1 MKREYSV
8 IKVGIVG
15 LGNIGKKRLSALKKI
30 KKYKIVISFIIDK
43 NEINNKKLRHIPFF
57 TDFNKIKNTDADLII
72 LSTPTKIT
80 EKILKKFSGKFNF
93 LVEKPISNNI
103 LLLKKFIRESNK
115 HNKILKV
122 GYNLR
127 FDRGLNNLKNKIKLV
142 GEIYFVK
149 ITYAN
154 GTALT
159 NTNKVGSVLD
169 MATHSINLLEWLLN
183 SSNLIL
189 KSNFEQKN
197 EFLNKKKTDNGFIIL
212 RNKNTIINIHHSF
225 CNWKNHF
232 NLEISGSKGYLI
244 CNSLTKWGNQ
254 EIILGKR
261 KYPSGK
267 PHEKKKIFKNDY
279 SWINEILYTINI
291 IKNNYKNL
299 TKINI
304 ESLNTLK
311 IIKKII

>member
-1 MKREYSV
+1 MKRDYST

-30 KKYKIVISFIIDK
+30 KKYKIIISFIIDK
-43 NEINNKKLRHIPFF
+43 DEINNKKLKHIPFF
-57 TDFNKIKNTDADLII
+57 TDFNKIKNTDVDLII
-72 LSTPTKIT
+72 ISTPTKIT

-93 LVEKPISNNI
+93 LVEKPISDNI
-103 LLLKKFIRESNK
+103 LLLKRFISESNK
-115 HNKILKV
+115 NKKVLKV

-127 FDRGLNNLKNKIKLV
+127 FDPGLNNLKNKIKLV
-142 GEIYFVK
+142 GQIYFIK

-197 EFLNKKKTDNGFIIL
+197 EFLKKKK
-212 RNKNTIINIHHSF
+212 RTID
-225 CNWKNHF
+225 
-232 NLEISGSKGYLI
+232 L
-244 CNSLTKWGNQ
+244 
-254 EIILGKR
+254 
-261 KYPSGK
+261 
-267 PHEKKKIFKNDY
+267 
-279 SWINEILYTINI
+279 
-291 IKNNYKNL
+291 
-299 TKINI
+299 
-304 ESLNTLK
+304 
-311 IIKKII
+311 